1 MALLGPKNMKALES
15 AKEILTISSVAALI
29 WPLFLFWA
37 AQNEVHLF
45 VWMENDVVL
54 YPSDTTA
61 KASLPFTFRGDSAES
76 ATVVTVHIINDG
88 KTVVG
93 SQDELWW
100 LRLRA
105 VNATGAAVVGDI
117 RASPPDIA
125 VRHTEGPDPQTV
137 MFNIGALQP
146 KARID
151 FTMLLINLERGARP
165 QLELEVQ
172 LEGLPRPQHVGWMS
186 PEDLLA
192 NRLLPWVFLGILGI
206 FALIRVF
213 EIQKSGELSKQKN
226 VFRFL
231 FIQLIVLI
239 VASFIVGLFAT
250 MGLAWLVHR
259 IG

>member
-1 MALLGPKNMKALES
+1 MALLGPKSMKELEN
-15 AKEILTISSVAALI
+15 AKEILTIRSVAVLI

-37 AQNEVHLF
+37 AQNEVHLL
-45 VWMENDVVL
+45 VWMENDIVL
-54 YPSDTTA
+54 YPSDATG

-88 KTVVG
+88 KAVVG

-151 FTMLLINLERGARP
+151 LTMLLINVERSARP

-172 LEGLPRPQHVGWMS
+172 LEGLPRPKRVGWLS

-192 NRLLPWVFLGILGI
+192 GRLFPWVILGILGI
-206 FALIRVF
+206 FVVIHGF
-213 EIQKSGELSKQKN
+213 EIQKSGELSEKKN
-226 VFRFL
+226 VFLFL
-231 FIQLIVLI
+231 L
-239 VASFIVGLFAT
+239 G
-250 MGLAWLVHR
+250 
-259 IG
+259 